1 MIVVIPSV
9 AVIVGIL
16 YCSSFNKDVILFD
29 LSIHVLLK
37 AYTRVCPLLQ
47 EKMQKSRCRFDL
59 CPGDNLSS
67 GLSSIVGRSGR
78 HTGTYVE
85 LPPAL
90 VARGRKCITNPIFNG
105 PDRGPYLR
113 STNKRGFTVRESNMS
128 NIMHKVRV
136 SSC

>member
-1 MIVVIPSV
+1 MVVVIPSV
-9 AVIVGIL
+9 AVIVGML
-16 YCSSFNKDVILFD
+16 YCSSFNKDMIFFE
-29 LSIHVLLK
+29 LSINVLMK
-37 AYTRVCPLLQ
+37 AYNRVCPLLQ
-47 EKMQKSRCRFDL
+47 ENMQKSRCSFDL
-59 CPGDNLSS
+59 NPDNLSS
-67 GLSSIVGRSGR
+67 GHSSIVGRSGR

-113 STNKRGFTVRESNMS
+113 STNNRGFTVRESNMS
-128 NIMHKVRV
+128 NIMYKVRV